1 MITSVIN
8 PPRCYLKLACINYLD
23 RRFRVLMA
31 RLNTQC
37 VGSTLEEHMI
47 WLIPATG
54 IEANYAGQNMAA
66 HLKEIKKKKEKKKS
80 KWVQPRNEIFALAP
94 V

>member
-31 RLNTQC
+31 RLNTQS

-47 WLIPATG
+47 WLIPSTG

-66 HLKEIKKKKEKKKS
+66 HLKEIKKKKERKKS